1 MATLRIRLGAASAV
15 TLALLAG
22 CGGETSKSKSDD
34 TSSAADAA
42 DDATGADAA
51 DGAADGED
59 GASKGDPEAQAAL
72 LAVAEAESF
81 AVAGLQ
87 REVQIVETAHGVPH
101 IYAGNEAD
109 LAFGHGFVVGRDR
122 WFVVDMGRRL
132 GQGKVSGLLGEAAL
146 SSDVEARQ
154 NGLAF
159 VATQILAALTPQQ
172 QASFDAF
179 AAGMNAY
186 RDAVL
191 AGKLPPPSELKL
203 AAPLLGKKSATE
215 LMEPFTRADIA
226 AFAAVI
232 VYQLGYE
239 TGDVG
244 RGKTARTLD
253 TLFQGVANEE
263 LRRKGAI
270 GDIWNRLA
278 PLKKVSSSTG
288 FGLETAAG
296 PPPPPPEPGRTP
308 DAAAVAAGPVLR
320 VARPPAVYAPMLD
333 RLEARMTAF
342 EHRLG
347 RDEDKGW
354 GSNSWAVAADG
365 TKDGRALL
373 AGDGHLPLTI
383 PSLFYQI
390 GLDSSVFGGGTTHQA
405 GLVIPGL
412 PLLAVGT
419 NGDVAWCQ
427 TQLMG
432 DITDWYVE
440 QIALGTDGLPTS
452 SLFQGKQ
459 QPLTKVEET
468 IEMATI
474 ASPLFPSKGGK
485 LVFARFVTFDGR
497 WITELEGKTV
507 GKYDKPKP
515 SDKAVL
521 VGSNWVEPDDVDK
534 DGKITA
540 ISFDYTG
547 LDKGNLFLAVDG
559 FGHSADVAAYREA
572 TRHLVAYSQ
581 NLAVADRNGE
591 VLYSGYQAVPCRSQL
606 QKMADGTWA
615 DGSDPNG
622 LLDGTKYGGFEIP
635 IGADGKVDEAAG
647 KADPS
652 KCVVPFEAYPA
663 ARSPKRGYVLTAN
676 NDLGG
681 ASLDDSL
688 SNDPWYIGGPWDVGF
703 RAGRIDERLSALVKA
718 KEASMATMAELQ
730 ADHASALG
738 RQFGPA
744 LRQAVAHAKALV
756 GKADRTADEDRVVAL
771 YQSMTPTIDD
781 VDARLGAWIAGDCRA
796 SSGVVTFYHP
806 TVDAAELADSVATT
820 LFNRW
825 WPRVL
830 ALIFDDEPMPGI
842 WRFSGSSARARTID
856 ALLVG
861 RGANNPGKLASWNPA
876 TEESIFFDIVGTDA
890 VERSDEVML
899 MALADTLAF
908 LGGPAK
914 GPGKGGYGS
923 TDMATWL
930 WGLRHQVRFESTIAD
945 FFSGDSLS
953 SITSQFAIQTDKLP
967 LLTGDPKSPGKFD
980 KGDPRQGLTWF
991 PRQGDAFVIDAA
1003 GGGWG
1008 GGDDANY
1015 GSGPVFRMVIAL
1027 GKDGPEIRNIV
1038 PGGQSGLND
1047 SAFFA
1052 DQAALWLGNTTIPL
1066 PFAPADVAK
1075 AAVRRVRLAPAAP

>member
-1 MATLRIRLGAASAV
+1 MATLRSRLGAASAV

-22 CGGETSKSKSDD
+22 CGETSTSKTSD
-34 TSSAADAA
+34 SAGTHDS
-42 DDATGADAA
+42 DSDVAA
-51 DGAADGED
+51 DGSDDGSGDSGADG
-59 GASKGDPEAQAAL
+59 GSQGDPTAQAAL
-72 LAVAEAESF
+72 LAVPEAAAYE
-81 AVAGLQ
+81 VAGLGG
-87 REVQIVETAHGVPH
+87 EVQIVETAHGVPH
-101 IYAGNEAD
+101 IYAANEAD
-109 LAFGHGFVVGRDR
+109 LAFGHGFIVGRDR

-132 GQGKVSGLLGEAAL
+132 GQGKVSGLLGDAAL
-146 SSDVEARQ
+146 SSDIEARQ

-172 QASFDAF
+172 QVSFDAF
-179 AAGMNAY
+179 AAGLNAY

-191 AGKLPPPSELKL
+191 AGELPPPSELKL

-215 LMEPFTRADIA
+215 LMQPFSRADVA

-244 RGKTARTLD
+244 RGKTARTLE
-253 TLFQGVANEE
+253 TMFKGVANEE

-296 PPPPPPEPGRTP
+296 PPPPPPEPGAEP
-308 DAAAVAAGPVLR
+308 GPNLR
-320 VARPPAVYAPMLD
+320 VARSPAVHAPMLD
-333 RLEARMTAF
+333 RLDARLTAF

-347 RDEDKGW
+347 RDEDTGW
-354 GSNSWAVAADG
+354 GSNAWAVAAEG
-365 TKDGRALL
+365 TADGRALL

-390 GLDSSVFGGGTTHQA
+390 GLDSQVFGGGGTHQA

-440 QIALGTDGLPTS
+440 QITLGADGLPTS

-459 QPLTKVEET
+459 QPLVAVEEV
-468 IEMATI
+468 IDVATI
-474 ASPLFPSKGGK
+474 QSPLFPSKGGK
-485 LVFARFVTFDGR
+485 VAFTRYMTFDGR
-497 WITELEGKTV
+497 WITELEGTPV
-507 GKYDKPKP
+507 GKSDKPKP
-515 SDKAVL
+515 SAKAVL
-521 VGSNWVEPDDVDK
+521 VGNQWIEPGDVDK
-534 DGKITA
+534 DGLITA

-559 FGHSADVAAYREA
+559 FGHAADVGAYREA

-591 VLYSGYQAVPCRSQL
+591 ILYSGYQAVPCRSQL
-606 QKMADGTWA
+606 QKTAAGDWA

-622 LLDGTKYGGFEIP
+622 LLDGTKYGAFEIP

-652 KCVVPFEAYPA
+652 KCVVPFDGYPA

-688 SNDPWYIGGPWDVGF
+688 SNDLWYIGGPWDVGF
-703 RAGRIDERLSALVKA
+703 RAGRIDERLSALVQTK
-718 KEASMATMAELQ
+718 KASMATMAELQ
-730 ADHASALG
+730 ADHASPLG
-738 RQFGPA
+738 LQFGPA
-744 LRQAVAHAKALV
+744 LRKAVGRAKALLTKT
-756 GKADRTADEDRVVAL
+756 GRTADEDRVVAL

-781 VDARLGAWIAGDCRA
+781 VDDRLGGWLEGGCRA
-796 SSGVVTFYHP
+796 ASGVKTFYHP
-806 TVDAAELADSVATT
+806 TVDSAELADAVATT

-830 ALIFDDEPMPGI
+830 ALVFDDEPMPGI
-842 WRFSGSSARARTID
+842 WRFSGSSARARAID
-856 ALLVG
+856 ALLNG
-861 RGANNPGKLASWNPA
+861 RGANNPGKLASWNPD
-876 TEESIFFDIVGTDA
+876 TEESIFFDVVGTEV
-890 VERSDEVML
+890 VERSDEILL
-899 MALADTLAF
+899 MALADALAF
-908 LGGPAK
+908 LSGPTKA
-914 GPGKGGYGS
+914 PGKGGFGS
-923 TDMATWL
+923 TDMSTWL

-945 FFSGDSLS
+945 FFSGDGLS
-953 SITSQFAIQTDKLP
+953 SITSQFAIETDKMP
-967 LLTGDPKSPGKFD
+967 LLTGDPKAPGKFD
-980 KGDPRQGLTWF
+980 KGDPRQGLSWF
-991 PRQGDAFVIDAA
+991 PRPGDAFVIDAA
-1003 GGGWG
+1003 GGTW
-1008 GGDDANY
+1008 GGDDATY

-1027 GKDGPEIRNIV
+1027 GKDGPEIQNIV

-1052 DQAALWLGNTTIPL
+1052 DQAAFWLANKTIPM

-1075 AAVRRVRLAPAAP
+1075 AAVRRVRLAPAVR